1 MDKKF
6 QTLLILGLIIGG
18 LSLLGWSERWPA
30 TAAEIQPDL
39 SELSPPRLCEEVYL
53 PFVIG
58 GSGPE
63 IIVPIQNQGAV
74 GCQHFAD
81 FDGDGFDDLV
91 IGVPWEDVDGADN
104 AGAFNILRGGPN
116 GITTLNDQFIHRDS
130 PGIQGNPEL
139 NDRFGTVV
147 TTGDFDD
154 DGYTDVAVG
163 LPNRDV
169 DGENNAGEIQIL
181 YGSSIGISPID
192 QIFNQDGV
200 IEGVVEAG
208 DRFGAA
214 LVAGDFNGDGF
225 DDLAVGVPGE
235 SVGSKNGAGAVNI
248 IFGTESGLD
257 PAGDQIIIEDN
268 LGLLGF
274 SQENDGFGSSL
285 EAADFDRD
293 GYDELVIG
301 VPGQNLGLGVTI
313 DSAGAVYV
321 VAGGENGPQQNDTQ
335 FWSQAGDIR
344 GVEEDFDNF
353 GRSLQTGDFNGDG
366 YPDLAIG
373 VPGESVG
380 DVENAGAL
388 NILYGTT
395 EGLDS
400 IDNQIIVQN
409 DLDGSL
415 GSPITSETDDQ
426 FGWSMTAGDY
436 NGDGYADLAVGSPF
450 EDFGGP
456 LSDTGLVQVLYGG
469 SEGLNLA
476 EHDYLTQ
483 FNMAGVPGTAEASDI
498 FGMAVTT
505 ADING
510 DGYADLI
517 VGSPGDR
524 GPILDLANA
533 GTITYFPG
541 TAGGV
546 SVVDS
551 RRYSQGNLID
561 GIMDGEEV
569 GDFFGYALP

>member
-1 MDKKF
+1 MEQKF
-6 QTLLILGLIIGG
+6 QPILILGLIIGG
-18 LSLLGWSERWPA
+18 LSLLGWSEKWPA
-30 TAAEIQPDL
+30 AAAEIQPDP
-39 SELSPPRLCEEVYL
+39 SELSPPKLCEKVYL
-53 PFVIG
+53 PYVSG

-63 IIVPIQNQGAV
+63 VISTPTNQGAV
-74 GCQHFAD
+74 SCQHFAD

-91 IGVPWEDVDGADN
+91 IGVPWEEIDGVIN
-104 AGAFNILRGGPN
+104 AGALNILRGGPN
-116 GITTLNDQFIHRDS
+116 GITTLNDQIIHRNF
-130 PGIQGNPEL
+130 PYYQGNL
-139 NDRFGTVV
+139 FNNDRFGTAV

-169 DGENNAGEIQIL
+169 DGENNAGEIQVF
-181 YGSSIGISPID
+181 YGSSIGISAID
-192 QIFNQDGV
+192 QIYSQDGI

-225 DDLAVGVPGE
+225 DDLAIGVPGE
-235 SVGSKNGAGAVNI
+235 AVGSLDGAGAVNI

-257 PAGDQIIIEDN
+257 AAGDQIIVEDD
-268 LGLLGF
+268 LGILAL

-285 EAADFDRD
+285 EAADFDHD

-301 VPGQNLGLGVTI
+301 VPGQVLGLGVTI

-321 VAGGENGPQQNDTQ
+321 VAGGANGPQQNDTQ
-335 FWSQAGDIR
+335 FWSQAGDIQ

-353 GRSLQTGDFNGDG
+353 GRSLQIGDFNGDG
-366 YPDLAIG
+366 YPDLAVG

-380 DVENAGAL
+380 DIENAGAL

-395 EGLDS
+395 EGLDL
-400 IDNQIIVQN
+400 IGNQIIVQD

-456 LSDTGLVQVLYGG
+456 LADTGLVQVLYGSSG
-469 SEGLNLA
+469 GLNL
-476 EHDYLTQ
+476 EGHDYLTQ
-483 FNMAGVPGTAEASDI
+483 HNMAGVPGTAEAFDL

-505 ADING
+505 ADIND

-524 GPILDLANA
+524 GPILDAVNA
-533 GTITYFPG
+533 GTITVFPG

-546 SVVDS
+546 SVADS

-561 GIMDGEEV
+561 GIQDGEEV
-569 GDFFGYALP
+569 GDYFGYALP